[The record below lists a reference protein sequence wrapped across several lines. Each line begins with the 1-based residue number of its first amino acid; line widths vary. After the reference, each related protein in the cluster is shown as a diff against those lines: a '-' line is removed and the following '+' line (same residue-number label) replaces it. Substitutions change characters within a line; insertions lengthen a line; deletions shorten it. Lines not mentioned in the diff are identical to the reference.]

1 MLYTVTGFPFFFFH
15 HIVDLYRYTCIQHH
29 FFSFV
34 ALCVLTFCLSF
45 LPFLFIIFFSASNA
59 HVLLPYHGTM
69 WFDLLPPCFLFLI
82 LFLTDSAFGVVFLL
96 LDFVNLRAD
105 NSAWYLTTPGTLYY
119 PAFHLCSAF
128 FEILFTSFHLLQPL
142 FHTGQLIT

>member
-1 MLYTVTGFPFFFFH
+1 MHSAPFLFICGF
-15 HIVDLYRYTCIQHH
+15 VCTDL
-29 FFSFV
+29 
-34 ALCVLTFCLSF
+34 LPF

-82 LFLTDSAFGVVFLL
+82 LFLTDSAFGVVFLI